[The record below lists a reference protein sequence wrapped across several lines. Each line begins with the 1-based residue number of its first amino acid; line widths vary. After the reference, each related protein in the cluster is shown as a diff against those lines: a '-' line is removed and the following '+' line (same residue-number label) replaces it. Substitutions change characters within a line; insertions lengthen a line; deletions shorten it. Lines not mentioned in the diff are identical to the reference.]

1 MLIKSFYPS
10 QLNNIDEVYAKSIVL
25 AWEELYRDFSYEE
38 TKTALIKIVKESK
51 SPYIPAHG
59 EVIEQINEAR
69 KPYRGLN
76 PELLAERRE
85 YLAKQ
90 EAEKMER
97 VKEWQRKLTN
107 E

>member
-1 MLIKSFYPS
+1 MTLKCAYPNQMNCPS
-10 QLNNIDEVYAKSIVL
+10 DVALMMVGVWAELYKDFTFDEVM
-25 AWEELYRDFSYEE
+25 
-38 TKTALIKIVKESK
+38 TAFFKVTRESK

-59 EVIEQINEAR
+59 EIIEQIQEAR
-69 KPYRGLN
+69 KPRRGLN
-76 PELLAERRE
+76 PELLAERQAQI
-85 YLAKQ
+85 AKK